1 MIFLFKKIA
10 SRLLFPLPLCI
21 EILSMGLLCLFLNK
35 KRTSK
40 IFIFVGLSMLTAISI
55 GPVADKFLSPLEHK
69 YRPLQE
75 VPQGVEFIVVL
86 GGGHDSEPGL
96 PPNSQIG
103 RSALAR
109 VVEALRLKQR
119 IPKARVI
126 FSGGR
131 INDSQSE
138 ALVMARV
145 ARILGLKDEDIILE
159 RESKDTKDEARL
171 LKTMLQGKPFIL
183 VTSASHMHRSMLL
196 FQAQGLK
203 PIPSPT
209 DYLAK
214 EKKKYSIW
222 SYFPGSGGL
231 EKMERVFY
239 EYLGL
244 AWAWLRGQI

>member
-1 MIFLFKKIA
+1 MFKKIV
-10 SRLLFPLPLCI
+10 SRLLFPLPLCV
-21 EILSMGLLCLFLNK
+21 EILGLGLLCLLFNK
-35 KRTSK
+35 KRAGK
-40 IFIFVGLSMLTAISI
+40 IFIFVGLSLLTAMSV
-55 GPVADKFLSPLEHK
+55 GPVADKLLSPLEHK

-75 VPQGVEFIVVL
+75 VPEGVEFIVVL
-86 GGGHDSEPGL
+86 GGGHDSDPAL

-109 VVEALRLKQR
+109 VVEALRLKNKL
-119 IPKARVI
+119 PKAKII

-131 INDSQSE
+131 LNDPQSN

-145 ARILGLKDEDIILE
+145 ARILGLKEQDIILE
-159 RESKDTKDEARL
+159 IESKDTKDEARL
-171 LKTMLQGKPFIL
+171 LKNMLQNKSFVL

-196 FQAQGLK
+196 FQAQGLN

-214 EKKKYSIW
+214 EKKRYNLW
-222 SYFPGSGGL
+222 DYFPSSDGL

-239 EYLGL
+239 EYLGM
-244 AWAWLRGQI
+244 AWARLRGQI